1 MNGKAPAGVEEQL
14 QKVLSSEAFRNA
26 PRLSEFLRFSVQAA
40 LRGEAGQIKEYLIGV
55 EVFGRGSDYD
65 PRIDPV
71 VRVEAR
77 RLRAKLREYYE
88 EEGRHDALRIQF
100 PKGGYAPAFE
110 SRDAEPGTAQP
121 GSSQPG
127 PGEPGARWRIPS
139 RRSLLLTAAGV
150 AAAAAIYRFDWSRA
164 FAWSQAGSPAAV
176 RIAVLPMRA
185 YAPADSE
192 DVQRLADGIAEA
204 VLRELSAHPELSV
217 VSWPTA
223 AGYRA
228 EGKRAVEISRELGG
242 ALLAAVWVRR
252 SPERLVVSVHLVDGA
267 ADRKLWA
274 ESYDFPAETET
285 LPAEF
290 PLRAASKMLERLR
303 AETE

>member
-1 MNGKAPAGVEEQL
+1 MNGQLPAGVEEQL
-14 QKVLSSEAFRNA
+14 EKVLSSEAFRNA
-26 PRLSEFLRFSVQAA
+26 PRLTEFLRFSVQAA

-88 EEGRHDALRIQF
+88 EEGRHDGLHIQF
-100 PKGGYAPAFE
+100 PKGGYAPVFE
-110 SRDAEPGTAQP
+110 SLGKEAAPNEPKP
-121 GSSQPG
+121 P
-127 PGEPGARWRIPS
+127 RRIPS
-139 RRSLLLTAAGV
+139 RRTLLVSAAGAV
-150 AAAAAIYRFDWSRA
+150 GAAAIYRFGWSH
-164 FAWSQAGSPAAV
+164 AGSPA
-176 RIAVLPMRA
+176 RTRLAVLPMRA

-192 DVQRLADGIAEA
+192 EVQRLADGVAEA
-204 VLRELSAHPELSV
+204 VLRELSGHQDLSV

-223 AGYRA
+223 AGYHA
-228 EGKRAVEISRELGG
+228 AGKNAVEISRELGG
-242 ALLAAVWVRR
+242 ALAAVWVRR
-252 SPERLVVSVHLVDGA
+252 SPDSLIVSVHLVDGV

-274 ESYDFPAETET
+274 ESYEFPAATEA

-290 PLRAASKMLERLR
+290 PLRVASEIARRLR
-303 AETE
+303 EQTG